1 MNLYGTKP
9 YRTWIMMKNY
19 SQRMSDPE
27 AYRDHGTSQFS
38 SQEKNQEDLDNILH
52 QVHDD
57 FHNYFILII
66 ISLTAFNCAILILLI
81 IVTLCSYCRR
91 SKHDTCQAQ
100 NFNPNVLP
108 LPVRDRSIIK
118 DCIRSLNKN
127 RNCTNCRY
135 ECGEAIFNGKVLE
148 FDFHIQFLL
157 GSGEICVNHAVNLI
171 PNLKSRNDFCFKE
184 QR

>member
-1 MNLYGTKP
+1 MNKMNLYGTKP

-66 ISLTAFNCAILILLI
+66 ISLTAFISAILILLI
-81 IVTLCSYCRR
+81 IVTLCSYCRK
-91 SKHDTCQAQ
+91 SKHNTCQAQ
-100 NFNPNVLP
+100 NYNPNVPISNLP
-108 LPVRDRSIIK
+108 SQRSTKEPVI
-118 DCIRSLNKN
+118 
-127 RNCTNCRY
+127 CTCQKKL
-135 ECGEAIFNGKVLE
+135 GKG
-148 FDFHIQFLL
+148 QP
-157 GSGEICVNHAVNLI
+157 SCV
-171 PNLKSRNDFCFKE
+171 
-184 QR
+184 